1 MADHELEIKFT
12 GDWSGLRTQAER
24 EAAAIQS
31 RFAGV
36 GVGGGGGNA
45 AAAGVPGSSPAVQ
58 QAVSDAFSRIDARRN
73 AVTAATARTSR
84 ISDVELSPILRS
96 ARYELPE
103 GGAEIVPLP
112 AAATGGGGG
121 GGGIVRGGGGFPGFG
136 DRRGFLRMLAE
147 QDDTG
152 GGGGGRGGR
161 FPLPLGRIAR
171 YATIG
176 FIGREALQL
185 TGDYLRLQNQ
195 MAFAGG
201 DQSAQL
207 AALRTYNQSV
217 GLFGEV
223 GASAADFFQS
233 AYYGRNVSRLATD
246 ITERG
251 AKLTDER
258 TSMIGADRHR
268 LDRAQAA
275 VDFESAPNQFSR
287 DRLKA
292 TYDRAVATG
301 EIEDRRRERGN
312 LTEAEVS
319 QERTRLTATFDER
332 LNRRYGVNDPVFR
345 FLYRRVIG
353 DPTEGLRREDDASV
367 AALRHQRATSDLA
380 QSEGEQTAA
389 DRLFN
394 IRRRSAVLG
403 ETAYDVN
410 VAGEIRANVQRGT
423 GDPFGAQ
430 LTEINAQNTANLTT
444 AANPVQ
450 RIQES
455 IKGASRLIEFFG
467 TAGRELDRSIAD
479 AQARTGQNRALLSGD
494 TLGAYRIGAERARDR
509 AIEALPR
516 NVFFDRLRS
525 AITGE
530 TQSEVERATEE
541 DRLSR
546 AQVTGNLQLEAD
558 VTGLQ
563 ADQRPTAARA
573 RAIAG
578 RARLQSQQLR
588 GPDAAGNRMLL
599 YQRAINEERILENE
613 IVYGGRA
620 SVSEAGT
627 TGGRG
632 AREDQ
637 AAYQTFDD
645 PSAIRDEIKGLR
657 QDFNSSLIGGFRAGT
672 IY

>member
-45 AAAGVPGSSPAVQ
+45 AAAGVPGASPAVQ

-73 AVTAATARTSR
+73 AVTAASVRTSR

-112 AAATGGGGG
+112 AAAMGAGFGGGG
-121 GGGIVRGGGGFPGFG
+121 VARGGGAFPGWG
-136 DRRGFLRMLAE
+136 DRRGLQRMLAAE
-147 QDDTG
+147 EG
-152 GGGGGRGGR
+152 GDVAAGGAVGFGLRAGRLRG
-161 FPLPLGRIAR
+161 
-171 YATIG
+171 YATAG
-176 FIGREALQL
+176 FVALEA
-185 TGDYLRLQNQ
+185 
-195 MAFAGG
+195 
-201 DQSAQL
+201 
-207 AALRTYNQSV
+207 
-217 GLFGEV
+217 
-223 GASAADFFQS
+223 
-233 AYYGRNVSRLATD
+233 SRLARASQEYSETVALGGGSD
-246 ITERG
+246 LSRFQAERG
-251 AKLTDER
+251 WQQSISGFPLVGGFAELGANYFARGFGASSLQSSLT
-258 TSMIGADRHR
+258 I
-268 LDRAQAA
+268 AQAQSQDA
-275 VDFESAPNQFSR
+275 RTNLMRV
-287 DRLKA
+287 
-292 TYDRAVATG
+292 
-301 EIEDRRRERGN
+301 DRRRLDDLNAAGAAAAAPNEFVRARLTTAAEGAAALSEAQTRRTTRGSAIGEDIGRLAASDAESRTARARERLFRLGVSATDQN
-312 LTEAEVS
+312 VASAVEGLTQLDESAR
-319 QERTRLTATFDER
+319 QAIQRTR
-332 LNRRYGVNDPVFR
+332 V
-345 FLYRRVIG
+345 
-353 DPTEGLRREDDASV
+353 
-367 AALRHQRATSDLA
+367 Q
-380 QSEGEQTAA
+380 QSEETFRVETQAIS
-389 DRLFN
+389 RLFDA
-394 IRRRSAVLG
+394 RRRSSVLG

-444 AANPVQ
+444 AANPLQ
-450 RIQES
+450 RVQES

-479 AQARTGQNRALLSGD
+479 AQARTGQNRALLSGN
-494 TLGAYRIGAERARDR
+494 TLDAYRIGAERARDR

>member
-73 AVTAATARTSR
+73 AVTAASVRTSR

-112 AAATGGGGG
+112 AAAMGAGFGGGG
-121 GGGIVRGGGGFPGFG
+121 VARGGGAFPGWG
-136 DRRGFLRMLAE
+136 DRRGLQRMLAAE
-147 QDDTG
+147 EG
-152 GGGGGRGGR
+152 GDVAAGGAVGFGLRAGRLRG
-161 FPLPLGRIAR
+161 
-171 YATIG
+171 YATAG
-176 FIGREALQL
+176 FVALEA
-185 TGDYLRLQNQ
+185 
-195 MAFAGG
+195 
-201 DQSAQL
+201 
-207 AALRTYNQSV
+207 
-217 GLFGEV
+217 
-223 GASAADFFQS
+223 
-233 AYYGRNVSRLATD
+233 SRLARASQEYSETVALGGGSD
-246 ITERG
+246 LSRFQAERG
-251 AKLTDER
+251 WQQSISGFPLVGGFAELGANYFARGFGASSLQSSLT
-258 TSMIGADRHR
+258 I
-268 LDRAQAA
+268 AQAQSQDA
-275 VDFESAPNQFSR
+275 RTNLMRV
-287 DRLKA
+287 
-292 TYDRAVATG
+292 
-301 EIEDRRRERGN
+301 DRRRLDDLNAAGAAAAAPNEFVRARLTTAAEGAAALSEAQTRRTTRGSAIGEDIGRLAASDAESRTARARERLFRLGVSATDQN
-312 LTEAEVS
+312 VASAVEGLTQLDESAR
-319 QERTRLTATFDER
+319 QAIQRTR
-332 LNRRYGVNDPVFR
+332 V
-345 FLYRRVIG
+345 
-353 DPTEGLRREDDASV
+353 
-367 AALRHQRATSDLA
+367 Q
-380 QSEGEQTAA
+380 QSEETFRVETQAA

-444 AANPVQ
+444 AANPLQ
-450 RIQES
+450 RVQES

-479 AQARTGQNRALLSGD
+479 AQARTGQNRALLSGN
-494 TLGAYRIGAERARDR
+494 TLDAYRIGAERARDR

-563 ADQRPTAARA
+563 ANRRPIEAQALAIMRTAQMSA
-573 RAIAG
+573 
-578 RARLQSQQLR
+578 QQQR
-588 GPDAAGNRMLL
+588 GPDATRNRMLI
-599 YQRAINEERILENE
+599 YQAAKNQERILQNE
-613 IVYGGRA
+613 VAYGGA
-620 SVSEAGT
+620 ADVVAPGT
-627 TGGRG
+627 TGGRS

-637 AAYQTFDD
+637 ARYQPTDNPD
-645 PSAIRDEIKGLR
+645 RIEKAIKELNRDLN
-657 QDFNSSLIGGFRAGT
+657 NSTIGIWQAGS